1 MAESS
6 LRLPEDQRL
15 DLVQGPLDN
24 QAIILHSLK
33 DLSDLK
39 ERVRMQ
45 PFHDIR
51 RKAIDLLF
59 PPLDAETRDMLLNG
73 SWDVSPKDDKK

>member
-1 MAESS
+1 MAEANTSHGHI
-6 LRLPEDQRL
+6 LTEHGLFAAERPA
-15 DLVQGPLDN
+15 VV
-24 QAIILHSLK
+24 LHSLK
-33 DLSDLK
+33 DLADLK

-59 PPLDAETRDMLLNG
+59 PPLDAETKGMLLSG
-73 SWDVSPKDDKK
+73 YLDVSPENDKK